1 VGTIMNEKDL
11 KGEKVMVH
19 FNLHK
24 NTFSVTYKS
33 RVIMNADYVKLTN
46 VEFRVRQGGKN
57 KVREE
62 KNKNVHAFV
71 IGELVNYCKYPCENI
86 PQESNDN
93 IVTYDPYKY
102 DSFVYKST
110 EQPIY
115 RAKEVDMIN
124 QKNKLFVI
132 NEILKY

>member
-1 VGTIMNEKDL
+1 MNEKDL
-11 KGEKVMVH
+11 KGKKVMVH
-19 FNLHK
+19 YNLHK
-24 NTFSVTYKS
+24 HTFSVTYKS

-115 RAKEVDMIN
+115 GAKEVDMIN

>member
-1 VGTIMNEKDL
+1 MNEKDL
-11 KGEKVMVH
+11 KGKKVMVH
-19 FNLHK
+19 YNLHK
-24 NTFSVTYKS
+24 HTFSVTYKS
-33 RVIMNADYVKLTN
+33 LVIMNADYVKLTN

-115 RAKEVDMIN
+115 GAKEVDMIN

-132 NEILKY
+132 NEIIK

>member
-1 VGTIMNEKDL
+1 MNEKDL
-11 KGEKVMVH
+11 IGEKVMVH
-19 FNLHK
+19 YNLHK
-24 NTFSVTYKS
+24 HTFSVTYKS

-115 RAKEVDMIN
+115 GAKEVDMIN

>member
-1 VGTIMNEKDL
+1 MNEKDL
-11 KGEKVMVH
+11 KGKKVMVH
-19 FNLHK
+19 YNLHK
-24 NTFSVTYKS
+24 HTFSVTYKS
-33 RVIMNADYVKLTN
+33 LVIMNADYVKLTN

-115 RAKEVDMIN
+115 GAKEVDMIN